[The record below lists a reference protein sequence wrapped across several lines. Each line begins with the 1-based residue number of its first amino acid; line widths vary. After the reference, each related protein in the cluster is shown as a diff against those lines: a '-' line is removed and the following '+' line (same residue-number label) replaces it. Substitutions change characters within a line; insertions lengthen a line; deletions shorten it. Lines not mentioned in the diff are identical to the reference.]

1 MTRTSRLTAAEASH
15 LDPAVRASLDR
26 SDAHTACA
34 DLPRTRE
41 EILRQLGEGRPPRR
55 RRPRVAAAVGRAC
68 VKAAGNLA
76 VRVGLAGVVVLV
88 AAGLLIAFV
97 NASGPGVGADAAIQ
111 AVALLVVTK
120 RTWYREG
127 AIRRVRSYVALL
139 LDPHQRLDD
148 TLAGSAEAN
157 GASETARLRPPVAKT
172 LETFDD

>member
-76 VRVGLAGVVVLV
+76 VRVGLASVVVLV

-97 NASGPGVGADAAIQ
+97 NASGPGLGADAAIQ

-120 RTWYREG
+120 RTWYRYREG
-127 AIRRVRSYVALL
+127 AIRRARSYVALL

-157 GASETARLRPPVAKT
+157 GASETPRLRPQAD
-172 LETFDD
+172 TFDD